1 MRLGRGTVAAGLLLS
16 AVGLAALP
24 LSGGAATAAAVPSAA
39 MESGSLSC
47 AQLEALWQE
56 AGGSPSAAFTAA
68 EVARAESGGRQYA
81 TDNNSNGS
89 TDRGYWQINSTWG
102 AESTY
107 DALGNAKAAVAISD
121 DGTNWSPWVT
131 YQHGAQNGQC

>member
-1 MRLGRGTVAAGLLLS
+1 MRPGRGTVSAGLLLS

-24 LSGGAATAAAVPSAA
+24 LSGGAATAAAVPGAA

-47 AQLEALWQE
+47 AQLEALWEE

-102 AESTY
+102 TESTY
-107 DALGNAKAAVAISD
+107 DPLGNAKAAVAISS
-121 DGTNWSPWVT
+121 DGTNWEPWVT